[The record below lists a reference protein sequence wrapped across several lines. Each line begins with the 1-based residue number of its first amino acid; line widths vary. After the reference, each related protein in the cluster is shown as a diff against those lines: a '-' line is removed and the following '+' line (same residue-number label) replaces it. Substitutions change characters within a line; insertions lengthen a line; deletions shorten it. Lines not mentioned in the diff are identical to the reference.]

1 MVGILAL
8 IVPEVYVLKNVLD
21 MESMV
26 WVEEVFLAC
35 VWVFYVVREGVD
47 DARSS

>member
-8 IVPEVYVLKNVLD
+8 MVPEVYVLKSVLD
-21 MESMV
+21 VENMV
-26 WVEEVFLAC
+26 WVDEVFLAC
-35 VWVFYVVREGVD
+35 VWMLYVVREGVD